1 MNIEPII
8 KDLKAKKFA
17 PIYFFCG
24 DEPYYIDQLTKYIED
39 NVLSADEREFNQ
51 TVLYGLETTPEE
63 IIVTARRFPMMSD
76 YQVVIVKEAQL
87 LKKMEDLEAYV
98 AHPQPSTILVIAMK
112 GKEPDK
118 RKNFGKEI
126 VKRSVYLKTERIKDD
141 KIPEWVGNHLRKK
154 GFSITAR
161 AAILLAES
169 VGNELEKVV
178 NETEKLII
186 NIPQN
191 QEITEHHVEQMV
203 GISKEYNIFEFQKAL
218 GTRNVLKAN
227 QIAFYFA
234 DNPKSNPIP
243 VLIASLYSYYS
254 KLLQFQ
260 YLKNTGGNDIAKQMG
275 INPYFI
281 KDYETAARHY
291 NPAKLIRIMHTL
303 RDCDLR
309 SKGVN
314 SDGADHGELIKE
326 LTFKLIH

>member
-8 KDLKAKKFA
+8 KDLKARKFA
-17 PIYFFCG
+17 PVYFICG

-39 NVLSADEREFNQ
+39 NVLSVDEKEFNQ
-51 TVLYGLETTPEE
+51 TVLYGLETTAEE
-63 IIVTARRFPMMSD
+63 IIVTAKRFPMMSE

-87 LKKMEDLEAYV
+87 LKKMEDLETYILN
-98 AHPQPSTILVIAMK
+98 PQPSTILVISMK

-118 RKNFGKEI
+118 RKSFGKEI

-161 AAILLAES
+161 AAIMLAES

-178 NETEKLII
+178 NETEKLVI
-186 NIPQN
+186 NIPPN
-191 QEITEHHVEQMV
+191 LEITEQHVEQMV

-218 GTRNVLKAN
+218 GTKNILKAN
-227 QIAFYFA
+227 KIAFHFA
-234 DNPKSNPIP
+234 DNPKNNPLP
-243 VLIASLYSYYS
+243 LLIASLYSYYL
-254 KLLQFQ
+254 KVLQFS
-260 YLKNTGGNDIAKQMG
+260 YLKNSGNTDIGKEIG
-275 INPYFI
+275 INSYFL
-281 KDYETAARHY
+281 KDYETAARNY
-291 NPAKLIRIMHTL
+291 TPAKLIRIMHTL

-309 SKGVN
+309 YKGVN
-314 SDGADHGELIKE
+314 SDGADYGELIKE

>member
-141 KIPEWVGNHLRKK
+141 KIPEWVGNYLRKK

-254 KLLQFQ
+254 KLIQFQ
-260 YLKNTGGNDIAKQMG
+260 YLKNAGGKDIAKQMG

>member
-8 KDLKAKKFA
+8 KDLKARKFA
-17 PIYFFCG
+17 PVYFICG

-39 NVLSADEREFNQ
+39 NVLSVDEKEFNQ
-51 TVLYGLETTPEE
+51 TVLYGLETTAEE
-63 IIVTARRFPMMSD
+63 IIVTAKRFPMMSE

-87 LKKMEDLEAYV
+87 LKKMEDLETYILN
-98 AHPQPSTILVIAMK
+98 PQPSTILVISMK

-118 RKNFGKEI
+118 RKSFGKEI

-161 AAILLAES
+161 AAIMLAES

-178 NETEKLII
+178 NETEKLVI
-186 NIPQN
+186 NIPPN
-191 QEITEHHVEQMV
+191 LEITEQHVEQMV

-218 GTRNVLKAN
+218 GTKNILKAN
-227 QIAFYFA
+227 KIAFHFA
-234 DNPKSNPIP
+234 DNPKNNPFP
-243 VLIASLYSYYS
+243 LLIASLYSYYL
-254 KLLQFQ
+254 KVLQFS
-260 YLKNTGGNDIAKQMG
+260 YLKNSGNTDIGKEIG
-275 INPYFI
+275 INSYFL
-281 KDYETAARHY
+281 KDYETAARNY
-291 NPAKLIRIMHTL
+291 TPAKLIRIMHTL

-309 SKGVN
+309 YKGVN
-314 SDGADHGELIKE
+314 SDGADYGELIKE

>member
-1 MNIEPII
+1 
-8 KDLKAKKFA
+8 
-17 PIYFFCG
+17 
-24 DEPYYIDQLTKYIED
+24 
-39 NVLSADEREFNQ
+39 
-51 TVLYGLETTPEE
+51 
-63 IIVTARRFPMMSD
+63 MMSE

-87 LKKMEDLEAYV
+87 LKKMEELEAYITN
-98 AHPQPSTILVIAMK
+98 PQPSTILVIAMK

-118 RKNFGKEI
+118 RKSFGKEI

-141 KIPEWVGNHLRKK
+141 KIPEWVGNYLRKK

-161 AAILLAES
+161 AAIMLAES
-169 VGNELEKVV
+169 VGNELEKIV
-178 NETEKLII
+178 NETDKLTI

-191 QEITEHHVEQMV
+191 QEITEQHVEQMV

-218 GTRNVLKAN
+218 GNKNIFKAN

-243 VLIASLYSYYS
+243 VLIASLYSYFS

-260 YLKNTGGNDIAKQMG
+260 YLKSMGNNDIAKQLG

-281 KDYETAARHY
+281 KDYETGARHY

>member
-8 KDLKAKKFA
+8 KDLKARKFA
-17 PIYFFCG
+17 PVYFICG

-39 NVLSADEREFNQ
+39 NVLSVDEKEFNQ
-51 TVLYGLETTPEE
+51 TVLYGLETTAEE
-63 IIVTARRFPMMSD
+63 IIVTAKRFPMMSE

-87 LKKMEDLEAYV
+87 LKKMEDLETYILN
-98 AHPQPSTILVIAMK
+98 PQPTTILVISMK

-118 RKNFGKEI
+118 RKSFGKEI

-161 AAILLAES
+161 AAIMLAES

-178 NETEKLII
+178 NETEKLVI
-186 NIPQN
+186 NIPPD
-191 QEITEHHVEQMV
+191 QEITEQHVEQMV

-218 GTRNVLKAN
+218 GTKNILKAN
-227 QIAFYFA
+227 KIAFHFA
-234 DNPKSNPIP
+234 DNPKNNPLP
-243 VLIASLYSYYS
+243 LLIASLYSYYL
-254 KLLQFQ
+254 KVLQFS
-260 YLKNTGGNDIAKQMG
+260 YLKNSGNTDIGKEIG
-275 INPYFI
+275 INSYFL
-281 KDYETAARHY
+281 KDYETAARNY
-291 NPAKLIRIMHTL
+291 TPAKLIRIMHTL

-309 SKGVN
+309 YKGVN
-314 SDGADHGELIKE
+314 SDGADYGELIKE

>member
-1 MNIEPII
+1 MTIESVIS
-8 KDLKAKKFA
+8 DLKAKKYS
-17 PIYFFCG
+17 PVYFFCG
-24 DEPYYIDQLTKYIED
+24 EEPYYIDQLTKYIEE
-39 NVLSADEREFNQ
+39 NVLSPDEKEFNQ
-51 TVLYGLETTPEE
+51 TVLYGLETTVEE
-63 IIVTARRFPMMSD
+63 IVLTARRFPMMSE

-87 LKKMEDLEAYV
+87 LKKMEDLEHYLLK
-98 AHPQPSTILVIAMK
+98 PQASTILVIAMK

-126 VKRSVYLKTERIKDD
+126 AKKSIYLKTERIKDE
-141 KIPEWVGNHLRKK
+141 KIPEWVGNYLRKK
-154 GFSITAR
+154 GYSITVR
-161 AAILLAES
+161 AAIMLGEF
-169 VGNELEKVV
+169 VGNDLEKVV
-178 NETEKLII
+178 NEAEKLII
-186 NIPQN
+186 NIPKN
-191 QEITEHHVEQMV
+191 QEIKEQDVELMV

-218 GTRNVLKAN
+218 GNKNIYKAN

-234 DNPKSNPIP
+234 DNPKNNPIP
-243 VLIASLYSYYS
+243 VLIASLYVYFS

-260 YLKNTGGNDIAKQMG
+260 YLKNQGSKEVAKDMG

-281 KDYETAARHY
+281 KDYETAARNY

-314 SDGADHGELIKE
+314 SDGADHAELIKE